1 MCVHYNVR
9 VKLLWAIL
17 LRQVWQLNFGKKKFL
32 KRDWKKSQVESR
44 ESCLIMVWSLL
55 LTIDIF
61 FISSSKS
68 HKSTRKF
75 ILCWKIH
82 TSQIKT
88 SNCKSN
94 LLFIPHK
101 YCTKTITAVNLSITL
116 ISDPKLRELIWCA
129 MSGLSGCERHNRNHL
144 IKFASGTMLFSLIEE
159 RACCVQVNKDLRRI
173 TNENQSS
180 HLCTCSMGGHV
191 EITRNL
197 EERKIPS

>member
-1 MCVHYNVR
+1 MCVHYNLR

-32 KRDWKKSQVESR
+32 KRYWKKSQVVSR
-44 ESCLIMVWSLL
+44 ESCFIMVWSLL

-82 TSQIKT
+82 TCQIKT
-88 SNCKSN
+88 SNCNSN

-129 MSGLSGCERHNRNHL
+129 MSGLSGCERHNRNHF
-144 IKFASGTMLFSLIEE
+144 IKLLQSGYKAVSFTALVWSHQAPCSFPWLGREH
-159 RACCVQVNKDLRRI
+159 AVYKLTRI
-173 TNENQSS
+173 
-180 HLCTCSMGGHV
+180 
-191 EITRNL
+191 
-197 EERKIPS
+197 